1 MRNKKWLAL
10 AMASVM
16 SMSVLAG
23 CQSDVKETTAA
34 ATTKAAAAT
43 KEAVATEAPKAEVT
57 ELTFVTNAD
66 SSNVLAGNNAELNQA
81 AIDYVESELG
91 IKLNVVSV
99 PHESYQEK
107 LNLMLNAG
115 DEIDVFL
122 VQSVKEYGSMNIRR
136 GYAADITELVQSS
149 DSLSRVNS
157 DFYELLSSDGKIY
170 GVPQLAPNDQI
181 IYVRKDILDQYGVKI
196 PTTTDELYTEF
207 KKLADQGIIPLCMPK
222 WMNNFQFYYNSFDA
236 WRGLKPD
243 ANGKWVDGFNTPEM
257 REALEYLHLL
267 YTDGILDMEFIT
279 NENSTMR
286 EKFYGGSTA
295 SCLYW
300 TTWYA
305 EAMMEFDKMGV
316 KPEIVAVPALAGP
329 NGQKGGTLNQGV
341 SDGYMV
347 HAKSEKKEVAVK
359 FLNWLTAT
367 PEGNL
372 FCAAGVEGV
381 HHTLN
386 GSGEL
391 EMTQAS
397 TDAGFA
403 LGSNIL
409 LGTISPDS
417 LDVKLT
423 ADMDAPMKENLEFV
437 PEVYAQSGPL
447 YDVPVGVCEAYD
459 KIKASYQ
466 EKMNEF
472 AANAILNGDIE
483 GVMKDYESYWKS
495 IDGDAILAELN
506 K

>member
-1 MRNKKWLAL
+1 MRNKKWFAL
-10 AMASVM
+10 MMASVM

-23 CQSDVKETTAA
+23 CQSNVAETTAA
-34 ATTKAAAAT
+34 ATTAAAAAAT
-43 KEAVATEAPKAEVT
+43 KEVATEAPKAEVT

-66 SSNVLAGNNAELNQA
+66 ASNVLAGNNEALNQA
-81 AIDYVESELG
+81 AIEYVESELG
-91 IKLNVVSV
+91 IKLNIVSI

-122 VQSVKEYGSMNIRR
+122 IQSVKEYAAMNIRR
-136 GYAADITELVQSS
+136 GYAADITDLVQGGEY
-149 DSLSRVNS
+149 LSRVNA
-157 DFYELLSSDGKIY
+157 DFYEQLSSDGKIY

-181 IYVRKDILDQYGVKI
+181 IYVRKDLLDQYGVKV

-236 WRGLKPD
+236 WRGLKTEAD
-243 ANGKWVDGFNTPEM
+243 GTWVDGFNTPEM

-286 EKFYGGSTA
+286 EKIYNGNAA

-300 TTWYA
+300 TTWYS
-305 EAMMEFDKMGV
+305 EAMMEFAKID
-316 KPEIVAVPALAGP
+316 PNAELLAVPALAGP
-329 NGQKGGTLNQGV
+329 DGQAGGTLNQGV

-347 HAKSEKKEVAVK
+347 HAKSENKEAAVA
-359 FLNWLTAT
+359 FIEWLTAS
-367 PEGNL
+367 PEGTL
-372 FCAAGVEGV
+372 FSAAGVEGV
-381 HHTLN
+381 HHKLN
-386 GSGEL
+386 ANGEL
-391 EMTQAS
+391 EMTQDS

-409 LGTISPDS
+409 LGTICPEDVE
-417 LDVKLT
+417 VKLS
-423 ADMDAPMKENLEFV
+423 ADMDAPIKENLEFV
-437 PEVYAQSGPL
+437 PSVYAQSGPL
-447 YDVPVGVCEAYD
+447 YEVPAGACEAYD

-483 GVMKDYESYWKS
+483 GVMKDYEAYWKS